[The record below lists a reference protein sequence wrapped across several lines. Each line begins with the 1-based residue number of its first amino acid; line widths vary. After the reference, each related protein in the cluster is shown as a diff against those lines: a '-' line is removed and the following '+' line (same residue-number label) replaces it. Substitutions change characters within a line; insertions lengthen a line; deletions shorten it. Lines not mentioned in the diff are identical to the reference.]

1 VLKEVF
7 TDRAP
12 KPIGPYSQAVIHRG
26 TGLLF
31 TAGQIALDADTG
43 DIVSGGVEEQT
54 RRVLDNLT
62 AVIEEA
68 GGKMEGV
75 IKTTIFLAHMSD
87 FPKVNAVYETYFR
100 GPPYPARSTVE
111 VAALPR
117 EALVEV
123 DAVVVLPL

>member
-1 VLKEVF
+1 MLKEIV

-12 KPIGPYSQAVIHRG
+12 RPIGPYSQAVIGEGRR
-26 TGLLF
+26 LLF
-31 TAGQIALDADTG
+31 TAGQIALDVDTG
-43 DIVSGGVEEQT
+43 NIVSGGIEEQT
-54 RRVLDNLT
+54 RRVLDNLR

-87 FPKVNAVYETYFR
+87 FPQVNAVYETYFR
-100 GPPYPARSTVE
+100 KPPYPARSTVE

-117 EALVEV
+117 GALVEV
-123 DAVVVLPL
+123 DAVVVLPE